1 MRRTFRS
8 KPSASMVVAF
18 MALLLAL
25 GGTAVALPGNNTVTS
40 GDIKRGAVGTS
51 DIKNNSVR
59 TQDIRNSTV
68 RGKDVRNNTLTGA
81 DIRESTLG
89 TVPRA
94 NFANS
99 AGSANTA
106 NSANTATTATRAG
119 SVDGQDFQKLLYA
132 GDCDVGEVT
141 LFSGGGLV
149 VTYDSDDDDI
159 EVTTTVANSVFQVFG
174 SDHGTF
180 FADVVD
186 DFDPGSEESFLPNDD
201 DNSGTGFYVN
211 PNGSVITIN
220 LAANDES
227 DLTDCVVWG
236 TATIS

>member
-1 MRRTFRS
+1 MRRRFRS

-68 RGKDVRNNTLTGA
+68 RGRDVRNNTLTGA
-81 DIRESTLG
+81 DINESTLG

-99 AGSANTA
+99 AGSAN
-106 NSANTATTATRAG
+106 SASTATTATRAG

-132 GDCDVGEVT
+132 GDCNVGEVT

-159 EVTTTVANSVFQVFG
+159 EVTTTVENSIWQVFG

-180 FADVVD
+180 FANAVD
-186 DFDPGSEESFLPNDD
+186 EFDPGSEESFLPDDD
-201 DNSGTGFYVN
+201 DNSGTGFYLN
-211 PNGSVITIN
+211 SNGSVITIN

-227 DLTDCVVWG
+227 TMVDCAVWG